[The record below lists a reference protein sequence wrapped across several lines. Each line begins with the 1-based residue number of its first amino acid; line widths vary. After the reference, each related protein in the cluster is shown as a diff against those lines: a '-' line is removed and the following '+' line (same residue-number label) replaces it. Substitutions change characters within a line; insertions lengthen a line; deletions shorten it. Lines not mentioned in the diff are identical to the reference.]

1 MARVPLLRQGR
12 VLIASVPEGLD
23 DSDLRAF
30 QNELLTTIGR
40 HQATGVVV
48 DLSALDVV
56 DSFTARMLQQVVRA
70 ARLRGARGVL
80 IGIRPDVAYA
90 MVRLGLTLDVPAARD
105 LDDALAWLDR
115 QVA

>member
-1 MARVPLLRQGR
+1 MARVPLLGQGR

-23 DSDLRAF
+23 DSDLLAF
-30 QNELLTTIGR
+30 QNDLLTTIGHR
-40 HQATGVVV
+40 AATGVVV

-56 DSFTARMLQQVVRA
+56 DSFTARTLQQVVKA

-105 LDDALAWLDR
+105 LDGALAWLDR